1 MFSDT
6 VSDMNQPVQFKASG
20 PVPNRAE
27 PSLLPKF
34 IDFDAV
40 TKRYPEANGGDLAL
54 HDLDL
59 HLPAGGLTAIIGR
72 SGSGKSTLLNLLT
85 AVDRPTSGTI
95 HVNHSPIHT
104 LDETA
109 SAHWRRVSVG
119 IVFQFFQ
126 LLPALTVLENVLLPM
141 ALLGRLSSVEREAR
155 ARILLAQVGI
165 ADQANKLP
173 TALSGGQQQRCAIA
187 RALANDPPLLV
198 ADEPTGN
205 LDSHSAEAVLQLLR
219 QQADTGK
226 TVVVVTHEPD
236 IARVADRVV
245 TLADGRV
252 VSDDHLKRA
261 KSEGATQ

>member
-6 VSDMNQPVQFKASG
+6 VSDMNRPVQFKATAL
-20 PVPNRAE
+20 PPNDAVPS
-27 PSLLPKF
+27 PLPNF
-34 IDFDAV
+34 IRFDAV

-59 HLPAGGLTAIIGR
+59 HLPAGGLTAIVGK

-95 HVNHSPIHT
+95 HVNNSPIHT

-109 SAHWRRVSVG
+109 SARWRRVSVG

-141 ALLGRLSSVEREAR
+141 ALLGRLSSEEREAR
-155 ARILLAQVGI
+155 ARTLLAQVGI
-165 ADQANKLP
+165 ADQSNKLP

-205 LDSHSAEAVLQLLR
+205 LDSHTAEAVLRLLR
-219 QQADTGK
+219 KLADTGK
-226 TVVVVTHEPD
+226 TVVVVTHELD

-252 VSDDHLKRA
+252 VSDDRLNPA
-261 KSEGATQ
+261 KPEEATR